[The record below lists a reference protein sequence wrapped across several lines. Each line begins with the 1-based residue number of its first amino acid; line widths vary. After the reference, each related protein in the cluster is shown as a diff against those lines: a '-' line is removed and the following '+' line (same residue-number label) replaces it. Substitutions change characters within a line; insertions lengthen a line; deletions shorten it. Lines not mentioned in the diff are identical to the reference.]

1 MRYFFYVKKIRAKYM
16 LLFAFIYMLMTA
28 VVYGKAPKDYEE
40 QKNFASFF
48 LGGTEFEQ
56 KHAFTYALE
65 YYRTIVFPVGIS
77 LEYERV
83 PRNDE
88 GNSEYELFSVAVVHL
103 PNKIYVAAGP
113 GLKNTKEK
121 HNTLLGRFSAGYI
134 FSLPS
139 DMEFVP
145 NINVDLVNRQHQELI
160 YGVSM
165 GKRF

>member
-1 MRYFFYVKKIRAKYM
+1 MPHFLYSKITIAKKVLISFFICM
-16 LLFAFIYMLMTA
+16 LT
-28 VVYGKAPKDYEE
+28 VVTVYGKIPKDYEE

-48 LGGTEFEQ
+48 LGGTQFEQ

-65 YYRTIVFPVGIS
+65 YYRAIVFPVGIS